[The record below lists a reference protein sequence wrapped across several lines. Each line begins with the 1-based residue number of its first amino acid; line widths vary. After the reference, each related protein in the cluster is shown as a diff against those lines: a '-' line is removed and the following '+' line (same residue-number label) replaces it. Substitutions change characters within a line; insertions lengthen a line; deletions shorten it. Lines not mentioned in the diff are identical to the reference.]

1 MPVDA
6 TFSAPGRFW
15 KGNLHTHS
23 TRSDAA
29 RDPEAVC
36 ALYCDAGYDFLAL
49 TDHFLPAFGFPIVD
63 TRSFRTNRFT
73 TILGAEVH
81 APVTEIGE
89 LWHLLA
95 VGLPLD
101 FPKTP
106 PSEWAPE
113 LATRCIAAGAFVA
126 IAHPAWYA
134 LTERDV
140 DSITAAH
147 AIEIY
152 NHTSE
157 VKVRRG
163 DSSSLCDVLLS
174 KGRRVTLCATDD
186 AHFHHPDWF
195 GGWVMVKA
203 ETLEPEGLLEALKAG
218 HYYSSQGPH
227 IDGITVT
234 GDVLEVEC
242 SPASAIMALGRGS
255 ASAVTLG
262 ADLTRAQLS
271 IAQLKSG
278 YARIVVVDERGRKA
292 WSNPMWW

>member
-1 MPVDA
+1 MLVDA
-6 TFSAPGRFW
+6 TFAAPGRFW

-29 RDPEAVC
+29 RDPEVVC
-36 ALYCDAGYDFLAL
+36 ALYRDAGYDFLAL

-63 TRSFRTNRFT
+63 TRGFRTNRFT

-81 APVTEIGE
+81 APATEIGE

-101 FPKTP
+101 FARTP
-106 PSEWAPE
+106 PSERAAE
-113 LATRCIAAGAFVA
+113 LAARCIAAGAYVA

-134 LTERDV
+134 LTESDV

-147 AIEIY
+147 ALEIY

-174 KGRRVTLCATDD
+174 KGRRFSLCATDD
-186 AHFHHPDWF
+186 AHFHIADWF

-203 ETLEPEGLLEALKAG
+203 ETLEPEALIEALKSG
-218 HYYSSQGPH
+218 LYYSSQGPLIH
-227 IDGITVT
+227 GIAAS

-255 ASAVTLG
+255 ASACTVGT
-262 ADLTRAQLS
+262 DITRARLP
-271 IAQLKSG
+271 IAALKSG
-278 YARIVVVDERGRKA
+278 FARVVIVDERGRKA
-292 WSNPMWW
+292 WSNPLWW